1 VSDKKSAWTS
11 WAHLKG
17 WNRTGGLPVLPP
29 AGALLEL
36 VTLVV
41 LIVFADWAFP
51 AIGFMSLEPSP
62 FWLPVLLLSLQYGT
76 VAGLMAAAAATAAY
90 VFNGVAEQAVGE
102 NFFSFLLRIWAL
114 PILWIGVALVLG
126 QFRLRQIAS
135 KQELR
140 QDLTKRSIE
149 AQTLAGYSKDLEA
162 RCQRL
167 ERQLTTRSPASVKP
181 VLDALMSLSGPAVD
195 ISAALDVVTK
205 QIWPGAA
212 VSVFTVSPSGCELIG
227 KSGWPAAAAWST
239 EFAASDPLY
248 HAIVVERRPV
258 SILNR
263 GDENVLAGQGIAASP
278 ILTPDRG
285 RVVGMLKIE
294 RIEAEHLDAANDAHR
309 AMIAQLLVV
318 GRSEPHVVVDN
329 EPHASVPRSAPR
341 EAIARF
347 ASGWRL
353 RSWRPISEQVPVA
366 GKVTGDVK
374 SDVTGDVLG
383 DVERTAAP
391 HRSS

>member
-1 VSDKKSAWTS
+1 MNDEKSAWTS

-17 WNRTGGLPVLPP
+17 WNRMGGLPVLPP
-29 AGALLEL
+29 AGALVEL
-36 VTLVV
+36 AILVV

-51 AIGFMSLEPSP
+51 AIGFATLEPSP

-76 VAGLMAAAAATAAY
+76 VAGLLAAAAATAAY

-126 QFRLRQIAS
+126 QFRLRQIAA

-149 AQTLAGYSKDLEA
+149 AQTLAGYAKDLEA

-167 ERQLTTRSPASVKP
+167 ERQLTTRSPASAKP
-181 VLDALMSLSGPAVD
+181 VLDALTSLAGPAVD
-195 ISAALDVVTK
+195 ISAALDVVTR
-205 QIWPGAA
+205 QVWPGAA
-212 VSVFTVSPSGCELIG
+212 VSVFSVSPSGCELIG
-227 KSGWPAAAAWST
+227 KSGWPQDAQWLTS
-239 EFAASDPLY
+239 FSSSDALY
-248 HAIVVERRPV
+248 RAIVADRRPV

-263 GDENVLAGQGIAASP
+263 GDEAVLAGQGVAASP

-285 RVVGMLKIE
+285 RVAGMLKIE
-294 RIEAEHLDAANDAHR
+294 RIDAAGLDAADDAHR
-309 AMIAQLLVV
+309 ALIAQLLIV

-329 EPHASVPRSAPR
+329 DPQAGASRNAPR

-347 ASGWRL
+347 ASGWRM
-353 RSWRPISEQVPVA
+353 RHWRPLAS
-366 GKVTGDVK
+366 
-374 SDVTGDVLG
+374 
-383 DVERTAAP
+383 AAP
-391 HRSS
+391 AADNSENDIERPAAPRRTN

>member
-1 VSDKKSAWTS
+1 MSDTKSAWKLS
-11 WAHLKG
+11 WAQLKG
-17 WNRTGGLPVLPP
+17 WNRDGGLPVLPP
-29 AGALLEL
+29 AGALVEL
-36 VTLVV
+36 AALVAVIV
-41 LIVFADWAFP
+41 LADWAFP
-51 AIGFMSLEPSP
+51 AFNVAALEPSP

-76 VAGLMAAAAATAAY
+76 AAGLLAAAAATAAY

-126 QFRLRQIAS
+126 QFRLRQIAA

-140 QDLTKRSIE
+140 QELTKRSIE

-167 ERQLTTRSPASVKP
+167 ERQLTTRMQAPVKP
-181 VLDALMSLSGPAVD
+181 VLDALTGLAGPSVD
-195 ISAALDVVTK
+195 INTALDVVAQ

-212 VSVFTVSPSGCELIG
+212 ISVFSVSPAGCELIG
-227 KSGWPAAAAWST
+227 KSGWPAAATWAS
-239 EFAASDPLY
+239 EFGASHPLY
-248 HAIVVERRPV
+248 QAIVSDRRGV

-263 GDENVLAGQGIAASP
+263 GDEAVLSRQGVAASP
-278 ILTPDRG
+278 IFTSDRS

-294 RIEAEHLDAANDAHR
+294 NIDPSLLDAAGDAHR
-309 AMIAQLLVV
+309 ALIAQLMVV

-329 EPHASVPRSAPR
+329 ETQASPGRTSSRDAV
-341 EAIARF
+341 ARF

-353 RSWRPISEQVPVA
+353 SHWRPIAADASIPSGPDGTGPAVDA
-366 GKVTGDVK
+366 G
-374 SDVTGDVLG
+374 
-383 DVERTAAP
+383 
-391 HRSS
+391 RSSIPRRTS